1 MRRPSRQGL
10 IPVCAFCSTVLT
22 TAISVLKAEKKRI
35 SLLLR
40 NLSQSAAAESPFTEH
55 AEKKRL
61 PLNHYSVLLCLMMTT
76 LIVCK
81 KQARQESPMQ
91 FAPAINDSHKL
102 PYHMTTTRILLFV
115 LVTSV
120 LLTLQVRAQKIK
132 EETEKY
138 FHEIRRG
145 NYPPMPHGLTT
156 PDNENTILY
165 LTEDYLRDSVY
176 AVRVKAHEITWLV
189 ASHSINT
196 DVRRQGV
203 AILMRACSEP
213 ALGMAAMSV
222 DFLRQFEKTD
232 FSVAAKDTLRSL
244 VINKTSHLDH
254 LMKLAGFLELND
266 LIPVIRPLTQ
276 PGNPT
281 GLRWAAYLS
290 LSRMGERSAT
300 AEVLE
305 RIRKIGVTD
314 DVVYEVFPDLI
325 YTRQPEALTYV
336 IEALHSN
343 EKNCLAADA
352 ERQTPI
358 ACGYR
363 IMEQL
368 APVIADYP
376 LHLDEFGDLQTDN
389 YREALQQVREWFLN
403 HKTYTIRNDKF

>member
-10 IPVCAFCSTVLT
+10 IPVCSFCPTVLT
-22 TAISVLKAEKKRI
+22 TAISVLKAKEKRA

-40 NLSQSAAAESPFTEH
+40 KLFLPAAENPFTER

-61 PLNHYSVLLCLMMTT
+61 SLRHYPVWLCFIMMT
-76 LIVCK
+76 LISCQ
-81 KQARQESPMQ
+81 KQARNESPME
-91 FAPAINDSHKL
+91 FAPAIDDINKQYL
-102 PYHMTTTRILLFV
+102 LRTIRILSFV
-115 LVTSV
+115 LVASV
-120 LLTLQVRAQKIK
+120 MLTLQVRAQKIT

-138 FHEIRRG
+138 FHEIRLG
-145 NYPPMPHGLTT
+145 NYPPMPNGLTS
-156 PDNENTILY
+156 PDKENTILY
-165 LTEDYLRDSVY
+165 LMEDYLRDSVY

-196 DVRRQGV
+196 HVRHQGV
-203 AILMRACSEP
+203 AILMRACSGP
-213 ALGMAAMSV
+213 APGMAAMSV

-232 FSVAAKDTLRSL
+232 FSLAAKDTLRSL
-244 VINKTSHLDH
+244 VINKTSHLEQ
-254 LMKLAGFLELND
+254 LMKLAGFLDLND

-281 GLRWAAYLS
+281 GIRWAAYLS

-300 AEVLE
+300 AQVLE
-305 RIRKIGVTD
+305 RIKKIGVND

-336 IEALHSN
+336 IEALLSN
-343 EKNCLAADA
+343 EKNCLSADA
-352 ERQTPI
+352 ERPTAIP
-358 ACGYR
+358 CGYR

-368 APVIADYP
+368 APVIVGYP
-376 LHLDEFGDLQTDN
+376 IHLDEFGDLQTDN
-389 YREALQQVREWFLN
+389 HSGALQQVREWFLN